1 MHTAFLKECSIKEST
16 NIYFKVVPSEDDV
29 SLLDII
35 EEITNLFGIL
45 SCGIQIYV
53 KSKGL
58 KNHETKVKGRVLRH
72 LPKRPFEILQD
83 ATDIGLEQLFKLT
96 KSSQLYGVGTKYRRC
111 EPEWE
116 EFTGGR
122 EYERRGHIHA
132 TVVGKSDISR
142 HEVFHLRD
150 CFVSPDSEIE
160 LVISPADTV
169 YKIFSLYEKDGKY
182 YSIATDKDVDEV
194 IEKIRK
200 YYI

>member
-1 MHTAFLKECSIKEST
+1 MEQTGSGISQSISGYLPKGKEYSKSISLYDEDKNYLREERIVYLHTAFLKECSIKEST

-96 KSSQLYGVGTKYRRC
+96 K
-111 EPEWE
+111 
-116 EFTGGR
+116 
-122 EYERRGHIHA
+122 
-132 TVVGKSDISR
+132 
-142 HEVFHLRD
+142 
-150 CFVSPDSEIE
+150 
-160 LVISPADTV
+160 
-169 YKIFSLYEKDGKY
+169 
-182 YSIATDKDVDEV
+182 YSGQNIIALL
-194 IEKIRK
+194 
-200 YYI
+200 